1 MRVTIPDPAT
11 GQRYIYGL
19 YDDSHCLR
27 LTDLMPNGQD
37 FSLLEL
43 TGGGDVC
50 RTYGAGS
57 KARLARRLVLH
68 FLALVVDQLVE
79 TGDHYQ
85 LPIKGLAC
93 WRIIGK
99 SKQAVQS
106 IARRDKYKMV
116 DLEKSQG
123 MIYELV
129 FELTKKRQPV
139 KRIVR
144 LNRERYLRLCELAN
158 NGKVYDKR

>member
-1 MRVTIPDPAT
+1 MRITIPDPAT

-27 LTDLMPNGQD
+27 LTDLLPDGQD
-37 FSLLEL
+37 FGLLAL
-43 TGGGDVC
+43 AGGGDVC
-50 RTYGAGS
+50 RATKTRS
-57 KARLARRLVLH
+57 KATLARKLVMH
-68 FLALVVDQLVE
+68 FLTLLIDQLVE

-85 LPIKGLAC
+85 LPIQGLAR
-93 WRIIGK
+93 WRIMGK
-99 SKQAVQS
+99 SKQAVAS
-106 IARRDKYKMV
+106 IARRDKYQMI
-116 DLEKSQG
+116 DLDKSQG

-144 LNRERYLRLCELAN
+144 MDRSRYLRLCELAN
-158 NGKVYDKR
+158 NGKVYDKS